1 MIRPP
6 LGLSCDAGRA
16 VLFLGEIFQTT
27 LSSAG
32 DTSTLSIVLGVLDIK
47 SDNGIRCGIGVAGLL
62 TSPVS
67 IVSWNET
74 GAGVVALYA
83 KFWSLSIVASDGF

>member
-16 VLFLGEIFQTT
+16 VLFLGDIFHTT

-32 DTSTLSIVLGVLDIK
+32 DTSMLSIVLGVLDIK
-47 SDNGIRCGIGVAGLL
+47 SDNEILCGIGVAGLL
-62 TSPVS
+62 TCRVS
-67 IVSWNET
+67 SVSWSEG

-83 KFWSLSIVASDGF
+83 KL